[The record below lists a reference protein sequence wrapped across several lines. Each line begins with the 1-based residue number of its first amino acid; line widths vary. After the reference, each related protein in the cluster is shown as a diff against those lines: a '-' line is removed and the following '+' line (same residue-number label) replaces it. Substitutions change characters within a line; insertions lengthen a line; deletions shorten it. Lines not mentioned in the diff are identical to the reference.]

1 MLLTK
6 FKIKGHSMGTLLKE
20 NQSVLVS
27 SLPFIFFKP
36 RIRDVVIFK
45 FNNKFYIKRIMKK
58 KGDKYF
64 LRGDNRRD
72 SLDSKKIGWVDK
84 KDIIGKVIFKI
95 SN

>member
-1 MLLTK
+1 
-6 FKIKGHSMGTLLKE
+6 MGTLLKE